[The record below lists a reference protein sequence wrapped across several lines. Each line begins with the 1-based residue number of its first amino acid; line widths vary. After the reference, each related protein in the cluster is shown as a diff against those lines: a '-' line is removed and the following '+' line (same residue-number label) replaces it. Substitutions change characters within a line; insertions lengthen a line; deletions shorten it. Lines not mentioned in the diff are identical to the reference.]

1 MTRSELLLFL
11 FTQLILEAA
20 LTPLDKCGD
29 HLELDSPGYLTSP
42 AFPFEYPPSQ
52 RCMWVIT
59 APEPGQKILLNFNP
73 HFYLEDRDC
82 KHDYVEVYNGGDE
95 LSPLLGRFC
104 GEIAP
109 SPIISSSN
117 QLLIKFVSDNETQGA
132 GFSVRYEL
140 LQTAPECSRNFT
152 APQGV
157 ITTPDFP
164 KEYPNNLNCTLMIFA
179 PNTSEIVL
187 EFDSFSMESETM
199 QPQGS
204 LCEYDWLE
212 IWDAL
217 PAVGSRIGKYCGKTS
232 LGRVISYTGILS
244 MTIITDSSF
253 TREGFSANYTIRER
267 SLSSNLSL
275 GHKHEY
281 KCGENLELDSPGYL
295 TSPAFPFEYPPSQRC
310 VWVITAPEPGQK
322 ILLNFNPLFN
332 LEDRDCKHDYVE
344 VYNGGDQL
352 SPLLGRFCGE
362 IAPSPIIS
370 SGNQLL
376 IKFVSDNETQGAG
389 FSVHYEVSQTAPECS
404 RNFTAP
410 QGVITTPDFPK
421 EYPNN
426 LNCTLM
432 IFAPNTSEIVLEF
445 DSFSMESETMQPQGS
460 LCEYDWLEIWDALPA
475 VGSRIGKYCGKT
487 SLGRVIS
494 YTGILSMTIIT
505 DSSITREGFS
515 ANYTIRERSLSSN
528 LSLGHKHEYKCGD
541 NLELDS
547 PGYLTSP
554 AFPFEYPSSQRCIWV
569 ITAPEPGQKILL
581 NFNPLFYLEDRDCK
595 HDYVEVYN
603 GGDQLSPLLG
613 RFCGEIAPSPIISSG
628 NQLLIKFV
636 SDNETQGAGFS
647 VHYEVSQTAPECS
660 RNFTAPQGVIT
671 TPDFPNKYPN
681 KLNCTLMIFAPNT
694 SEIVL
699 EFDSF
704 SMESETMLPQGSLCK
719 YDWLEI
725 WDGLPAVGSHIGRYC
740 GTTSPGQVISY
751 TGILSMT
758 IITDSSF
765 TREGFSANYT
775 IRERSLSSNRS
786 LGNKR
791 EYKCGDNLEL
801 DSPGYL
807 TSPAFPF
814 EYPPSQRCV
823 WVITTPEPGQK
834 ILLNFNPLFYLED
847 RDCKHDY
854 VEVYNGGD
862 QLSPLLGRFC
872 GKITPSPIIS
882 SGNQL
887 LIKFVSDNETQG
899 AGFSVHYE
907 VSQTAPECSRNFTAP
922 QGVITTPDFP
932 NKYPNKLNCTL
943 MIFAPNTSEI
953 VLEFD
958 SFSMESETMLPQ
970 GSICKYDW
978 LEIWD
983 GLPAV
988 GIHIGR
994 YCGTTSPGRVIS
1006 YTGILSMTIITDSTM
1021 TREGFSANYTIRE
1034 RSLSSNR
1041 SLGNKHEY
1049 KCGDNLE
1056 LDSPGYLTS
1065 PGYPFEYPPS
1075 QRCVWVITT
1084 PEPGQKILLNF
1095 NPLFY
1100 LEDRDCKRDY
1110 VEVYNGGNQLSPLLG
1125 RFCGKIAPS
1134 PIISS
1139 SNQLLIKFVSDN
1151 ETQEAGFS
1159 VRYEV
1164 SQTAPECSR
1173 NFTAPQGVITTPDFP
1188 KEYPNNLNCTLMIFA
1203 PNTSEI
1209 VLEFDSFSMEPDT
1222 MVALSNLCTYD
1233 WLEIWDGLPAV
1244 GTHIGKYCGTTSPGR
1259 VISYTGFF
1267 SMTIITDSSIT
1278 REGFS
1283 ANYTIRERSLS
1294 SNLSL
1299 GNKREYKCGDN
1310 LELDSPGYLTSP
1322 GYPFEYPPSQ
1332 RCVWVITT
1340 PEPGQKILLNF
1351 NPLFY
1356 LEDRDCKHDYVEVYN
1371 GGDQLSPLLGR
1382 FCGEIAPSPIISS
1395 GNQLLIK
1402 FVSDNETQGAGF
1414 SVRYKVSQTAPECS
1428 RNFTAPQ
1435 GIITTPDFPNK
1446 YPNKLNCTLM
1456 IFAPNTSEIVME
1468 FDSFSMESETMLPQG
1483 SICKYDW
1490 LEIWDGL
1497 PAVGTHIGRY
1507 CGTTSPGQVISYT
1520 GFFSMTIIT
1529 DSSITGEGF
1538 SANYTIRERSL
1549 SSNLSL
1555 GNKHEYKCGDNLE
1568 LDSPGYLTSPAFPF
1582 EYPPSQR
1589 CVWVITA
1596 PEPGQKILLNFNPL
1610 FNLEDRDCKHDYV
1623 EVYNGGDQL
1632 SPLLGRF
1639 CGEIAPSP
1647 IISSSNQLL
1656 IKFVSDNETQGA
1668 GFSVRYEVS
1677 QTDKCGDNLELGSPG
1692 YLTSPAFPF
1701 EYPPSQRC
1709 VWVIT
1714 APEPGQK
1721 ILLNFNP
1728 LFYLE
1733 DRDCKHDYVEVYNG
1747 GDQLSPLL
1755 GRFCGEIAPSPIISS
1770 SNQLLIKFVS
1780 DNETQGAGFSVHYE
1794 VSQTA
1799 PECSRNFT
1807 APQGVITTPDF
1818 PNKYPNNLNCTL
1830 MIFAPNT
1837 SEIVLEFDSF
1847 SMESE
1852 TMQPQGSLCK
1862 YDWLEIWDGL
1872 PAVGIH
1878 IGRYCGTTSPGR
1890 VISYTGIFSMTI
1902 ITDSSFTREG
1912 FSANYTIRERSL
1924 SSNRSLGNKHE
1935 YKCGDNLELDSPGYL
1950 TSPGYPFEYPPS
1962 QRCVWVITVPE
1973 PGQKILLNFNPLFN
1987 LEDRDCK
1994 RDYVEVYNG
2003 GNQLSPL
2010 LGRFCGK
2017 IAPSPIISSSNQLL
2031 IKFVSDSETQEAGFS
2046 VRYEVSQTAP
2056 ECSRNFTAPQG
2067 VITTPD
2073 FPKEYPNNLNCTLMI
2088 FAPNTS
2094 EIVLEFDSF
2103 SMESETMVALSNL
2116 CTYDWLEIWDG
2127 LPAVGSHIGR
2137 YCGTTSP
2144 GRVISYTGILSM
2156 TIITDSSITREG
2168 FSANYTIRERS
2179 LSSNLSLGNKHE
2191 YKCGNNLELDS
2202 PGYLT
2207 SPGYPFEYPPS
2218 QRCVWVITAP
2228 EPGQKILLNFNPHFY
2243 LEDRDCKHDYVEVYN
2258 GGDQLSPLLGR
2269 FCGEIAPSP
2278 IISSSNQLLIKF
2290 VSDNE
2295 TQGAGFSVRYKVSQ
2309 TAPECSRNF
2318 TAPQGVI
2325 TTPDFPNKYPNKLN
2339 CTLMIFAPNTSE
2351 IVLEFDSF
2359 SMEPDTM
2366 VALSNLC
2373 TYDWLE
2379 IWDGLPAVGTHVGKY
2394 CGTTSPGQVISYT
2407 GILSMTIITDS
2418 SITREGFSANY
2429 SIRERSSNPGR

>member
-140 LQTAPECSRNFT
+140 LQTGANCSRNFTAPGFPNRYPNSLNCTLMIFAPNRSEIVSDFNSFSMESDSEEDPDTTQLLSNLYRYDWLEIWDGLPAAPECSRNFT

-1164 SQTAPECSR
+1164 SQT
-1173 NFTAPQGVITTPDFP
+1173 D
-1188 KEYPNNLNCTLMIFA
+1188 
-1203 PNTSEI
+1203 
-1209 VLEFDSFSMEPDT
+1209 
-1222 MVALSNLCTYD
+1222 
-1233 WLEIWDGLPAV
+1233 
-1244 GTHIGKYCGTTSPGR
+1244 
-1259 VISYTGFF
+1259 
-1267 SMTIITDSSIT
+1267 
-1278 REGFS
+1278 
-1283 ANYTIRERSLS
+1283 
-1294 SNLSL
+1294 
-1299 GNKREYKCGDN
+1299 
-1310 LELDSPGYLTSP
+1310 
-1322 GYPFEYPPSQ
+1322 
-1332 RCVWVITT
+1332 
-1340 PEPGQKILLNF
+1340 
-1351 NPLFY
+1351 
-1356 LEDRDCKHDYVEVYN
+1356 
-1371 GGDQLSPLLGR
+1371 
-1382 FCGEIAPSPIISS
+1382 
-1395 GNQLLIK
+1395 
-1402 FVSDNETQGAGF
+1402 
-1414 SVRYKVSQTAPECS
+1414 
-1428 RNFTAPQ
+1428 
-1435 GIITTPDFPNK
+1435 
-1446 YPNKLNCTLM
+1446 
-1456 IFAPNTSEIVME
+1456 
-1468 FDSFSMESETMLPQG
+1468 
-1483 SICKYDW
+1483 
-1490 LEIWDGL
+1490 
-1497 PAVGTHIGRY
+1497 
-1507 CGTTSPGQVISYT
+1507 
-1520 GFFSMTIIT
+1520 
-1529 DSSITGEGF
+1529 
-1538 SANYTIRERSL
+1538 
-1549 SSNLSL
+1549 
-1555 GNKHEYKCGDNLE
+1555 KCGDNLE

>member
-140 LQTAPECSRNFT
+140 LQTGANCSRNFTAPGFPNRYPNSLNCTLMIFAPNRSEIVSDFNSFSMESDSEEDPDTTQLLSNLYRYDWLEIWDGLPAAPECSRNFT

-1299 GNKREYKCGDN
+1299 GNK
-1310 LELDSPGYLTSP
+1310 
-1322 GYPFEYPPSQ
+1322 
-1332 RCVWVITT
+1332 
-1340 PEPGQKILLNF
+1340 
-1351 NPLFY
+1351 
-1356 LEDRDCKHDYVEVYN
+1356 H
-1371 GGDQLSPLLGR
+1371 
-1382 FCGEIAPSPIISS
+1382 
-1395 GNQLLIK
+1395 
-1402 FVSDNETQGAGF
+1402 
-1414 SVRYKVSQTAPECS
+1414 
-1428 RNFTAPQ
+1428 
-1435 GIITTPDFPNK
+1435 
-1446 YPNKLNCTLM
+1446 
-1456 IFAPNTSEIVME
+1456 
-1468 FDSFSMESETMLPQG
+1468 
-1483 SICKYDW
+1483 
-1490 LEIWDGL
+1490 
-1497 PAVGTHIGRY
+1497 
-1507 CGTTSPGQVISYT
+1507 
-1520 GFFSMTIIT
+1520 
-1529 DSSITGEGF
+1529 
-1538 SANYTIRERSL
+1538 
-1549 SSNLSL
+1549 
-1555 GNKHEYKCGDNLE
+1555 KCGDNLE